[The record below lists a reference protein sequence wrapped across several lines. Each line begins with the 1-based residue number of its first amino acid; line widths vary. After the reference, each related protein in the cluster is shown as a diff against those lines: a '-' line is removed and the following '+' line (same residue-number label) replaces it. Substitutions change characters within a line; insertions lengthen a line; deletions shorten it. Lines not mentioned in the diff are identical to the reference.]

1 MAQQNKILTKR
12 KEAWVDSRR
21 PELVR
26 GSSIVPSAS
35 VETRYFQQLKRM
47 IDQMTDETERRVK
60 RLMSGESA
68 EEYFAMDASIASQA
82 RILTNY
88 LFKKFNSEFS
98 STAKPL
104 ASSFARQSNKASSTV
119 VHKSIKELSGGLSLS
134 TANLDG
140 QLKDILSATISE
152 NVDLIKSIPQKYL
165 LEIKGAVMRSI
176 SGGEGESLMT
186 VLRKQ
191 KKITER
197 RAKLIAMDQTR
208 KAMNNLSKGRLKNLG
223 IDDYEWIH
231 VASAEPRKDHQALN
245 GQVFSW
251 TDPKRKAHDDHG
263 EVIPGQ
269 RINCHCRFRPV
280 LKFEN

>member
-1 MAQQNKILTKR
+1 MAPRNKTLTKR
-12 KEAWVDSRR
+12 KEAWVDRRR
-21 PELVR
+21 PEVVR
-26 GSSIVPSAS
+26 GSSIVPSAA
-35 VETRYFQQLKRM
+35 VEARYYKQLKRL
-47 IDQMTDETERRVK
+47 IDQMTEETERRIK
-60 RLMSGESA
+60 KLMSGESA

-82 RILTNY
+82 RVLTNY
-88 LFKKFNSEFS
+88 LFRKFNSEFS
-98 STAKPL
+98 SAAKPL
-104 ASSFARQSNKASSTV
+104 ASSFANQSNKVSGSA
-119 VHKSIKELSGGLSLS
+119 VHKSLKELSGGLSLP

-176 SGGEGESLMT
+176 AGGEGENLIT

-197 RAKLIAMDQTR
+197 RAQLIAMDQTR

-223 IDDYEWIH
+223 MDDYEWIH
-231 VASAEPRKDHQALN
+231 VASAEPRADHVALN
-245 GQVFSW
+245 GKVFSW
-251 TDPKRKAHDDHG
+251 TDPERKAHDDHG

-280 LKFEN
+280 IKFEN